1 LNSNP
6 GQFVC
11 LTFIFVSVGE
21 SRLLVSWH
29 IGGRCS
35 MIHSDEDRDR
45 SRRTG
50 AEDRDGRI
58 GWVLGGR
65 GIERS
70 DDVVFDLHRAHG
82 DEERGFLG

>member
-1 LNSNP
+1 M
-6 GQFVC
+6 V
-11 LTFIFVSVGE
+11 
-21 SRLLVSWH
+21 
-29 IGGRCS
+29 
-35 MIHSDEDRDR
+35 HSDEDRDR

-58 GWVLGGR
+58 GWVLDGQ